1 MEFKKNNSCG
11 GDDDSDSDSEDD
23 SDSDDDDEDGG
34 CGNSELKRVV
44 NFICS

>member
-11 GDDDSDSDSEDD
+11 GDDDSDSDDED

-34 CGNSELKRVV
+34 CGNSELKKVV